1 MLQRIQTIYLLL
13 AVAAMAAFLF
23 APVIRY
29 EATDINYVNDV
40 QAWDVKPFISGY
52 FVFIVAIFEG
62 IAIGFSLLA
71 IALYKRRPLQ
81 IVLAWLA
88 MLLHI
93 SSAAYIFYYF
103 QTKENP
109 IDIIYTLWNLAALPP
124 VLFLLLAIFGI
135 KKDEALVKSMDRL
148 RD

>member
-13 AVAAMAAFLF
+13 AITTIAAFLF

-29 EATDINYVNDV
+29 EAPDIKYVNDL

-52 FVFIVAIFEG
+52 FIFIIAILEG
-62 IAIGFSLLA
+62 IAIGFSLIA
-71 IALYKRRPLQ
+71 IFLYKRRAFQ
-81 IVLAWLA
+81 IALSWLA
-88 MLLHI
+88 LLLHAAC
-93 SSAAYIFYYF
+93 AAYIFYFF

-109 IDIIYTLWNLAALPP
+109 IDIIYTVWNLAAIPP
-124 VLFLLLAIFGI
+124 LIFLILAIINI